1 MRLIYALEAFAR
13 FGGPP
18 IAVHD
23 AKGRRIWYVVACD
36 PLTGEVIQNV
46 PDTDWI
52 VPVVKGVAIARDTF
66 LRRLLGPYRNRS
78 LLPHGSII
86 TRHYFAPA
94 PLTVSRVERP

>member
-1 MRLIYALEAFAR
+1 
-13 FGGPP
+13 
-18 IAVHD
+18 
-23 AKGRRIWYVVACD
+23 
-36 PLTGEVIQNV
+36 
-46 PDTDWI
+46 
-52 VPVVKGVAIARDTF
+52 VAIARDTF